1 MSAKRY
7 RYREVVHAVEVRRIL
22 HGVPITYMEV
32 IRENGRIEMHTPEH
46 FALKFEPLD
55 PATTTLRIHVEGPN
69 VDAVLEELERRAR
82 SRPGV
87 TGVRF

>member
-7 RYREVVHAVEVRRIL
+7 RYREVVHAVEVRRMV

-32 IRENGRIEMHTPEH
+32 IRESGRIEQHTPEN

-55 PATTTLRIHVEGPN
+55 GPAVQVHVQGPDVGAV
-69 VDAVLEELERRAR
+69 VDELERRVR
-82 SRPGV
+82 SGPGV
-87 TGVRF
+87 TGASF